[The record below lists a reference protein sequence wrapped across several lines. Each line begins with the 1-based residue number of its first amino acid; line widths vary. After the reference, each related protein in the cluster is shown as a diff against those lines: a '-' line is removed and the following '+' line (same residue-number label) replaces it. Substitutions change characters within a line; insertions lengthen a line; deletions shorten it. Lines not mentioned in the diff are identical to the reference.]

1 LVTSTED
8 GPSYPAYAAPVTLG
22 EPDLEALAR
31 GCAIFGGG
39 GGGDPTLGHIMA
51 REAVRRCGP
60 VALVDLDELPD
71 DGLVLPVAMVGAP
84 MVIEEKI
91 PNGSE
96 GKRIQVIY
104 ERLFGRPVV
113 ALAAAELGGIE
124 GMLPV
129 AWAAHAGLPLADC
142 DLMGRAF
149 PEIHM
154 CTPTLHGLPIGPVVV
169 TDERGN
175 VATFT
180 SIDAAWAERLVRP
193 TCAAMGNCASLAIFP
208 MTAARAREVVV
219 RGSVSR
225 AIRLGQL
232 LGAGAVELVTV
243 LEAELGA
250 VQLIEGKVA
259 DVERW
264 TTEGFARGSAVIEG
278 FGDDAGRLL
287 RLEFQ
292 NENLLALLDGEPVA
306 LVPDVITVLDQ
317 HGAGAVVSERLRYG
331 QRVTVI
337 AFPCHPVWRTVSGLR
352 LVGPRAWGYDLDYVP
367 VERIHATRA

>member
-1 LVTSTED
+1 
-8 GPSYPAYAAPVTLG
+8 VTLG

-31 GCAIFGGG
+31 GCAVFGGG
-39 GGGDPTLGHIMA
+39 GGGDPTLGYVMA
-51 REAVRRCGP
+51 REAIRRGGP
-60 VALVDLDELPD
+60 VAVVDLDDLPD

-84 MVIEEKI
+84 TVIEEKI

-96 GKRIQVIY
+96 GGRIQAVY
-104 ERLFGRPVV
+104 ERHFGRPVV
-113 ALAAAELGGIE
+113 ALAVAELGGIE

-154 CTPTLHGLPIGPVVV
+154 CTPNLHGLPIGPVVV
-169 TDERGN
+169 ADERGN

-180 SIDAAWAERLVRP
+180 AVDAVWAERLVRP
-193 TCAAMGNCASLAIFP
+193 TCAAMGNCASLAIYP
-208 MTAARAREVVV
+208 MTAARARAAVV
-219 RGSVSR
+219 RGSVTR
-225 AIRLGQL
+225 AVRLGRL
-232 LGAGAVELVTV
+232 LAAGDPLAV
-243 LEAELGA
+243 LEAEVGA
-250 VQLIEGKVA
+250 VRLIEGKVT

-264 TTEGFARGSAVIEG
+264 TTQGFARGSAVVEG
-278 FGDDAGRLL
+278 FGPDAGRLL

-306 LVPDVITVLDQ
+306 SVPDVITVLDH

-337 AFPCHPVWRTVSGLR
+337 AFPCHPAWRTAPGLQ

-367 VERIHATRA
+367 VERIHAARA